1 MKGEKELNMKPQ
13 SYGFKLLA
21 AILAAFTV
29 DRDGYAGKPLV
40 PFKGQST
47 GVITTVGFDPEL
59 GVVST
64 RAEGQGEATHLGH
77 FTVTNEVSIYVFTPT
92 GVAIGNWTYVTA
104 NGDKLFVH
112 MVGSGGP
119 DPLHGVGTFTIT
131 GGTGRFKGRAEA
143 TSRSLRLPRIPLR
156 RPWLRT
162 PMYSTT
168 EPSLIPL
175 KNRCPGEDR

>member
-1 MKGEKELNMKPQ
+1 MKQQ

-21 AILAAFTV
+21 TILVACTV
-29 DRDGYAGKPLV
+29 IGTAYAGKPLV

-47 GVITTVGFDPEL
+47 GVITTVGFDPVS

-64 RAEGQGEATHLGH
+64 RAEGRGEATHLGR

-92 GVAIGNWTYVTA
+92 GVAIGNWIYVTE

-119 DPLHGVGTFTIT
+119 DPLHGIGNFTIT
-131 GGTGRFKGRAEA
+131 GGTGRFRGASGSYQQIITFAANPAENPVVA
-143 TSRSLRLPRIPLR
+143 
-156 RPWLRT
+156 
-162 PMYSTT
+162 YSDVLYNGTI
-168 EPSLIPL
+168 SY
-175 KNRCPGEDR
+175 PGEE

>member
-1 MKGEKELNMKPQ
+1 MKPH

-21 AILAAFTV
+21 TILAAFTV
-29 DRDGYAGKPLV
+29 IGTAYAGKPLV

-47 GVITTVGFDPEL
+47 GVVTTVGFDPVL

-131 GGTGRFKGRAEA
+131 GGTGRFTGASGSYQQIITFASNPAE
-143 TSRSLRLPRIPLR
+143 
-156 RPWLRT
+156 T
-162 PMYSTT
+162 PVVGYSDVLYNGNISYPA
-168 EPSLIPL
+168 E
-175 KNRCPGEDR
+175 E

>member
-1 MKGEKELNMKPQ
+1 MKRQL
-13 SYGFKLLA
+13 YGFKLLA
-21 AILAAFTV
+21 AVLAAFTLC
-29 DRDGYAGKPLV
+29 GTATAGKPLV

-47 GVITTVGFDPEL
+47 GVITTLGFDPVL

-64 RAEGQGEATHLGH
+64 RSEGQGEATHLGR
-77 FTVTNEVSIYVFTPT
+77 FTVTTEVSIYVFTPT

-131 GGTGRFKGRAEA
+131 GGTGRFTGASGSYQQIITFASNPAE
-143 TSRSLRLPRIPLR
+143 
-156 RPWLRT
+156 T
-162 PMYSTT
+162 PVVGYSDVLYNGTI
-168 EPSLIPL
+168 SY
-175 KNRCPGEDR
+175 PGEE